1 VTLERLRALA
11 VRGLRAVRALF
22 WALFAP
28 LRNEG
33 RGYRSPWILVLGILL
48 ILSWQRGLMNAPVHR
63 DEALKL
69 TASTGVHDEPRF
81 FFQLFHTGL
90 YPLVSTGQ
98 LREDTSAEALR
109 QLHEAPGELAMDSL
123 VTFRSG
129 DRGRVFLYFP
139 DALWFRRH
147 AEVPRLRPAH
157 ALAWMASLCVL
168 FAGFWAARRPI
179 LGAIIVAFVG
189 SSAFALHH
197 VYWEENVFC
206 WPFIALAATLGLHAP
221 LLDGRPPAR
230 WVPWG
235 VAALTGL
242 LLGAIRTVR
251 SEPVALLASAA
262 MVYLALRGSWARRV
276 ALVVTLVGIFSV
288 TSAAYARFFVANS
301 AQVAQVLRAV
311 GGVPY
316 TGPVEPFHEFWHPVW
331 CGLGDFDAKYGFA
344 WDDRQAYRYALPI
357 LEARAGR
364 RLDLDTAHGNQS
376 SSYDG
381 AGRYPRFFSETP
393 GYHQVIRERVLTAI
407 REDPRWYGTILLQR
421 AQRILRETTPVQL
434 AWGAERKRFTRS
446 WVGWGSLALLAAL
459 SLRRDGPSVRLLL
472 FSTPLSLN
480 AWLIYS
486 GGGLTLYSAFHL
498 VAAAIVAYGALRA
511 LSAAVRFGYT
521 VAPTVD

>member
-1 VTLERLRALA
+1 MNPWTFGAIVARAGGALRTVAWALA
-11 VRGLRAVRALF
+11 GPMRA
-22 WALFAP
+22 
-28 LRNEG
+28 EG
-33 RGYRSPWILVLGILL
+33 RGPRSAWTLVLGVLL
-48 ILSWQRGLMNAPVHR
+48 ILTWQRGLMNAPVHR
-63 DEALKL
+63 DEAMKL

-98 LREDTSAEALR
+98 LREDTPREALR
-109 QLHEAPGELAMDSL
+109 QIHEEPGALAMDSL

-129 DRGRVFLYFP
+129 DRGRAFLYFP

-157 ALAWMASLCVL
+157 ALAWMAALCAL
-168 FAGFWAARRPI
+168 FAGLWAARRPV
-179 LGAIIVAFVG
+179 LGALLVATLG

-221 LLDGRPPAR
+221 LLGGQIRSSRAP
-230 WVPWG
+230 WVIA
-235 VAALTGL
+235 VLTGV

-262 MVYLALRGSWARRV
+262 MVYLTLRV
-276 ALVVTLVGIFSV
+276 AWLRRAGLVLALIGAFSL
-288 TSAAYARFFVANS
+288 TSTAYARFFVAKS
-301 AQVAQVLRAV
+301 AEVAQVLRTV

-331 CGLGDFDAKYGFA
+331 CGLGDFDNKHGYA

-364 RLDLDTAHGNQS
+364 RLGLDTAHGNQS

-393 GYHQVIRERVLTAI
+393 GYHQVIRERVLRDI

-434 AWGAERKRFTRS
+434 AWGSERKRVERQWF
-446 WVGWGSLALLAAL
+446 GWASLGLLGL
-459 SLRRDGPSVRLLL
+459 LGLRRDGLSLRLLL

-486 GGGLTLYSAFHL
+486 GGGLTRYSAFHL
-498 VAAAIVAYGALRA
+498 VAAALAAYVTLGA

-521 VAPTVD
+521 VAPR